1 MTTLLVESAPAPK
14 GPPASGEA
22 SPAAGAGCEGAQA
35 GFWGLKDPKR
45 AVRATGVSC
54 GVLGMEGPMLA
65 KASPQPA
72 GLLRCGSQLQAPW
85 GSHCHTELGIISLC
99 KAGS

>member
-14 GPPASGEA
+14 GPPASGA
-22 SPAAGAGCEGAQA
+22 ACPAAGAGWKGSQA
-35 GFWGLKDPKR
+35 GFWGLKDTKR

-65 KASPQPA
+65 RLRPSPRA
-72 GLLRCGSQLQAPW
+72 R
-85 GSHCHTELGIISLC
+85 
-99 KAGS
+99 